1 MQQLE
6 YKLNDLL
13 WQRSGRWA
21 NTVKLKVKTVRTDS
35 LEEFEK
41 DKNYGGIVRTRRG
54 TYELYFPTKLNEKL
68 KPLMGKDFDMDVV
81 KDGETLRITL
91 THNKP
96 NANEANWR
104 SNVI

>member
-1 MQQLE
+1 M
-6 YKLNDLL
+6 
-13 WQRSGRWA
+13 
-21 NTVKLKVKTVRTDS
+21 VKLKVKTVRTNS

-41 DKNYGGIVRTRRG
+41 AQNYGEIARTRRG

-68 KPLMGKDFDMDVV
+68 KPFMGKDFNMDVV

-96 NANEANWR
+96 TQMKRIMMKPNP
-104 SNVI
+104 